1 VIRKLID
8 RKYAELKDKI
18 EHCFDDN
25 LRTAYRYIDG
35 LSAYKWSVNQV
46 QEVSNDIQLDVDQL
60 EINKVLDKQIKE
72 MQTEFDFDI
81 QTAELDLIESKFVE
95 NPFYKIE
102 KALLSFDFVQI
113 KYQEIDNLQK
123 QFVLGGSRILTPEHI
138 NTDFMLTIMPK
149 KEGEIMKNLS
159 LLY

>member
-1 VIRKLID
+1 
-8 RKYAELKDKI
+8 
-18 EHCFDDN
+18 
-25 LRTAYRYIDG
+25 
-35 LSAYKWSVNQV
+35 
-46 QEVSNDIQLDVDQL
+46 
-60 EINKVLDKQIKE
+60 

-81 QTAELDLIESKFVE
+81 QTAELDLIESKFVQ